1 MSGLDMMRK
10 KRNGQIILFI
20 IIISTTFNV
29 FFLFLQSSADENP
42 LTWLFTDLGPAIIQD
57 SYSMRAPGLESPYGL
72 IGDIPGG
79 YSLYNG
85 NPLQTSIPDTLSDW
99 LVSQSDLILTNSQ
112 FNPIP
117 LFLALGF
124 TIIPLLF
131 VLLMGRKSYGASKT
145 Y

>member
-1 MSGLDMMRK
+1 MMRK

-29 FFLFLQSSADENP
+29 FLLFLQSSADENP

-57 SYSMRAPGLESPYGL
+57 SYSTRAPGLESPYGL

-112 FNPIP
+112 YNPIP

>member
-1 MSGLDMMRK
+1 MCGLDIMRT

-20 IIISTTFNV
+20 IIISTIFN
-29 FFLFLQSSADENP
+29 FLFLFLQSSVNGDP
-42 LTWLFTDLGPAIIQD
+42 LTWLFPDLGPAIIQD
-57 SYSMRAPGLESPYGL
+57 SYSTRAPGLESPFGL

-85 NPLQTSIPDTLSDW
+85 NPLQTNIPDTLTDW
-99 LVSQSDLILTNSQ
+99 LVSQNGLILANLQSD
-112 FNPIP
+112 PIP

-124 TIIPLLF
+124 TILPLLF